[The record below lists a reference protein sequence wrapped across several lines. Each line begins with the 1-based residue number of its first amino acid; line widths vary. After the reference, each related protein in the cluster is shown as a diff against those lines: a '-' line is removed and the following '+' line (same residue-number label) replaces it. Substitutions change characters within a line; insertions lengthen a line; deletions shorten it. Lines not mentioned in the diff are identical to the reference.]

1 MLFPLRSTLQLQEAY
16 TALSGEAARD
26 RKQLE
31 ALQRQEEARG
41 ETLSELTQ
49 LVKEQKGRISEL
61 AKAKQETSAD
71 CKQRV
76 ATLEAQLDEAR
87 RRMLQLEMLKQ
98 EKVKL
103 TSQLQAQTSVIEG
116 LKAERKLWGE
126 ELAQQGAALGQDRG
140 RMEAKIEALTSDV
153 GQLKLQLDV
162 RHC

>member
-1 MLFPLRSTLQLQEAY
+1 MLFAPHAALQLQDAY

-76 ATLEAQLDEAR
+76 AALEAQLDEAR